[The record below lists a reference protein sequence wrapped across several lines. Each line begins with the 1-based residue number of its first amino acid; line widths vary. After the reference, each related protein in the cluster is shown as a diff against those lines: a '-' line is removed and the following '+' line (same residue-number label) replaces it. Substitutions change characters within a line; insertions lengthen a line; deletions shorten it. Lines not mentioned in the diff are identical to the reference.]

1 MESISLP
8 KNILIN
14 LDKDN
19 EFKGELII
27 GPLYPGYG
35 PTVANSLRR
44 VLLSS
49 MPGAAIHAFKAKGV
63 SHEFTS
69 IEYVKEDVVDI
80 SLNLKRISIK
90 SHSEDSVELK
100 LKVSGEKVVTA
111 GDIEPN
117 SDIEIANP
125 DQVIMTLTDK
135 AANVEMSLWVKPGRG
150 YETVESREKGEEE
163 EVNVITIDSIF
174 TPIQEVGYQVDSVRV
189 GGRTDYDKI
198 TMQIETNGTISI
210 EEAVKESANLL
221 AEHFKQISESSFKE
235 EELMEV
241 VEEAEGTDATAD
253 DADSTDSKDEK
264 SEEVKDEK
272 SEDTEE
278 DKKKE

>member
-49 MPGAAIHAFKAKGV
+49 MSGAAIHAFKAKGV

-80 SLNLKRISIK
+80 SLNLKRVSIK

-235 EELMEV
+235 EEEMEV
-241 VEEAEGTDATAD
+241 VEEEEETTAD
-253 DADSTDSKDEK
+253 DADSTDEKPEEIKDK
-264 SEEVKDEK
+264 K